1 MVAMV
6 AMANHRADSP
16 KTGWRIGVDTSR
28 STTHRVCVSAHA
40 FASCGGGRGEYLLT
54 RRVWSAHGARRS
66 SQRTQGGSCAVW
78 GAQRLPKNWRRT
90 TSGTPARARACRV
103 ASRMSAPSLPKVR
116 GVLHDHL
123 YDVVR
128 PLEALFSARD
138 SHREAGRLESAASTA
153 FRAILHPLPSRRDG
167 HAARVRGGPWR
178 RRGRC
183 HSTRC
188 AVPGHWSTC

>member
-1 MVAMV
+1 MAMV

-28 STTHRVCVSAHA
+28 STTHRVCESEHA

-78 GAQRLPKNWRRT
+78 GAQRLPKNWCRT

-103 ASRMSAPSLPKVR
+103 ASRMSAPSLPKSGVYSMIIFTMSYAHWKRSSALETRIAKPADLRAPRLPLFALSYTHCRVHGMAAQR
-116 GVLHDHL
+116 G
-123 YDVVR
+123 
-128 PLEALFSARD
+128 
-138 SHREAGRLESAASTA
+138 
-153 FRAILHPLPSRRDG
+153 
-167 HAARVRGGPWR
+167 VRGGPR

-183 HSTRC
+183 PSTRC
-188 AVPGHWSTC
+188 AVLGRWWTC